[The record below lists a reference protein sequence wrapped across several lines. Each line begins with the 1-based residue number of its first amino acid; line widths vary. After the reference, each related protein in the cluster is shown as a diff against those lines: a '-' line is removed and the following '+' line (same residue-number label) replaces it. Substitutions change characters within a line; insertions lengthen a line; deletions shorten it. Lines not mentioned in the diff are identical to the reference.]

1 MWELACLRW
10 HHPGLA
16 EGPRC
21 LHRRQASSHTSQLP
35 QLTARIL
42 TIEAILVPMNLPLF
56 ARRLLRPLLD
66 PYRRYRHAKL
76 IHAVRVSIGL
86 LATIL
91 LTTGINL
98 PHGEWASVTM
108 LIVIGGLQHHGNI
121 GKKAVER
128 AYGTLIGASV
138 GLLLVLQQAWLG
150 QPLLTYLLMSV
161 VCGFFSYHAIGKGG
175 YIALLSAITVFIVA
189 GHGDNPVSDGLWR
202 TVDILIGIVLALA
215 FSFALP
221 LYAVYSWRY
230 NLASALRDCAEIYSR
245 IISGRSVTDDEHFKL
260 LNRLNAAMVQLRS
273 LMPSVSKEVRIS
285 MTELDAIQRHLRLC
299 ISTLEILGNT
309 RPDPR
314 DELAMARMQLML
326 KDEHR
331 QIRVQLVGMAR
342 ALKSGVT
349 ERLERAGNISS
360 SSHALEAPVYSALDG
375 YRLLTLQLLSNVDAM
390 RQRLAKTSRQWEI

>member
-1 MWELACLRW
+1 MISR
-10 HHPGLA
+10 
-16 EGPRC
+16 
-21 LHRRQASSHTSQLP
+21 S
-35 QLTARIL
+35 
-42 TIEAILVPMNLPLF
+42 VNLPNF
-56 ARRLLRPLLD
+56 ARRLLRPLLA

-76 IHAVRVSIGL
+76 IHAVRVSLGL
-86 LATIL
+86 LASIL

-108 LIVIGGLQHHGNI
+108 LVVIGGLQHHGNI

-138 GLLLVLQQAWLG
+138 GLLLVAQQAYLG
-150 QPLLTYLLMSV
+150 LPLLTYLLMSV

-175 YIALLSAITVFIVA
+175 YTALLSGITVFIVA
-189 GHGDNPVSDGLWR
+189 GHGDNPLSDGLWR
-202 TVDILIGIVLALA
+202 TVDILIGIALALA

-230 NLASALRDCAEIYSR
+230 NLASALRDCAAIYSR
-245 IISGRSVTDDEHFKL
+245 IINGQSVTDDEHFKL

-314 DELAMARMQLML
+314 DEEGMVRMQVAL
-326 KDEHR
+326 KAEHR
-331 QIRVQLVGMAR
+331 QIRVQLIGMAR
-342 ALKSGVT
+342 ALQSGAT
-349 ERLERAGNISS
+349 ERLERPSNTPI
-360 SSHALEAPVYSALDG
+360 HEQTFEVPVVSPLDG
-375 YRLLTLQLLSNVDAM
+375 YRLLTLQLAANIDAM
-390 RQRLAKTSRQWEI
+390 RQRLAKSAKHWKI

>member
-1 MWELACLRW
+1 
-10 HHPGLA
+10 
-16 EGPRC
+16 
-21 LHRRQASSHTSQLP
+21 
-35 QLTARIL
+35 
-42 TIEAILVPMNLPLF
+42 MNLPLF

-76 IHAVRVSIGL
+76 IHAARVSIGL

-138 GLLLVLQQAWLG
+138 GLLLVVQQAYFGL
-150 QPLLTYLLMSV
+150 PLLTYLLMSV

-189 GHGDNPVSDGLWR
+189 GHGDNPLSDGLWR

-230 NLASALRDCAEIYSR
+230 NLAGALRDCAAIYSR
-245 IISGRSVTDDEHFKL
+245 IVNGQSVTDDEHLKL

-285 MTELDAIQRHLRLC
+285 MTELDAIQRHLRMC

-314 DELAMARMQLML
+314 DEQAMARMQVML
-326 KDEHR
+326 KAEHR

-342 ALKSGVT
+342 ALKSGAR
-349 ERLERAGNISS
+349 ERLERPGQLSGVEPAPNSQGDT
-360 SSHALEAPVYSALDG
+360 ALNG
-375 YRLLTLQLLSNVDAM
+375 YRLVTMQLADNVDAM
-390 RQRLAKTSRQWEI
+390 RGRLVKHLPHWSV

>member
-1 MWELACLRW
+1 MQA
-10 HHPGLA
+10 
-16 EGPRC
+16 PRSFSQT
-21 LHRRQASSHTSQLP
+21 RVMQSQASQLP
-35 QLTARIL
+35 QLTARVL

-138 GLLLVLQQAWLG
+138 GLALVLQQAWLG

-260 LNRLNAAMVQLRS
+260 LNRLNAAMLQLRS
-273 LMPSVSKEVRIS
+273 LMPSVSKEVKIS

-314 DELAMARMQLML
+314 DEQAMARMQVML
-326 KDEHR
+326 KAEHR

-342 ALKSGVT
+342 ALKSGVV
-349 ERLERAGNISS
+349 ERLERHGNIT
-360 SSHALEAPVYSALDG
+360 AAEPVLDTPVYSALDG
-375 YRLLTLQLLSNVDAM
+375 YQLLTLQLLSNVDAM
-390 RQRLAKTSRQWEI
+390 RARLAKTSIRWSI

>member
-1 MWELACLRW
+1 M
-10 HHPGLA
+10 H
-16 EGPRC
+16 
-21 LHRRQASSHTSQLP
+21 LP
-35 QLTARIL
+35 
-42 TIEAILVPMNLPLF
+42 MF

-138 GLLLVLQQAWLG
+138 GLLLVVQQAYFGL
-150 QPLLTYLLMSV
+150 PLLTYLLMSV

-189 GHGDNPVSDGLWR
+189 GHGDNPLSDGLWR

-230 NLASALRDCAEIYSR
+230 NLAGALRDCAAIYSR
-245 IISGRSVTDDEHFKL
+245 IINGQSVTDDEHLKL

-285 MTELDAIQRHLRLC
+285 MTELDAIQRHLRMC

-314 DELAMARMQLML
+314 DEQATARMQML
-326 KDEHR
+326 LKAEHR

-342 ALKSGVT
+342 ALKSGFT
-349 ERLERAGNISS
+349 DRLDRQTT
-360 SSHALEAPVYSALDG
+360 HAVEGEGLAAPVQSALDG
-375 YRLLTLQLLSNVDAM
+375 YRLLTVQLAGNVEGM
-390 RQRLAKTSRQWEI
+390 RGRLAKSSSRWNI

>member
-1 MWELACLRW
+1 
-10 HHPGLA
+10 
-16 EGPRC
+16 
-21 LHRRQASSHTSQLP
+21 
-35 QLTARIL
+35 
-42 TIEAILVPMNLPLF
+42 MNLPLF

-138 GLLLVLQQAWLG
+138 GLAIVAQQAWLG
-150 QPLLTYLLMSV
+150 QPLVTYLLMSI

-189 GHGDNPVSDGLWR
+189 GHGDNPLSDGLWR

-230 NLASALRDCAEIYSR
+230 NLASALRDCAAIYSR
-245 IISGRSVTDDEHFKL
+245 IISGQSVTDDEHLKL
-260 LNRLNAAMVQLRS
+260 LNRLNAAMLQLRS
-273 LMPSVSKEVRIS
+273 LMPSVSKEVKIS
-285 MTELDAIQRHLRLC
+285 MTELDAIQRHLRMC

-314 DELAMARMQLML
+314 DEQAMARMQML
-326 KDEHR
+326 LKAEHR

-349 ERLERAGNISS
+349 ERLERSS
-360 SSHALEAPVYSALDG
+360 APVVDEDGLDAPVQSAMDG
-375 YRLLTLQLLSNVDAM
+375 YRLLTVQLVGNVEGM
-390 RQRLAKTSRQWEI
+390 RGRLAKTASFWKI

>member
-1 MWELACLRW
+1 MKFLPAVRL
-10 HHPGLA
+10 HP
-16 EGPRC
+16 
-21 LHRRQASSHTSQLP
+21 
-35 QLTARIL
+35 
-42 TIEAILVPMNLPLF
+42 F

-76 IHAVRVSIGL
+76 IHAIRVSIGL

-91 LTTGINL
+91 LTTGLNL

-108 LIVIGGLQHHGNI
+108 LVVIGGLQHHGNI

-138 GLLLVLQQAWLG
+138 GLLLVAQQAYLG
-150 QPLLTYLLMSV
+150 LPLLTYLLMSV

-175 YIALLSAITVFIVA
+175 YTALLSGITVFIVA
-189 GHGDNPVSDGLWR
+189 GHGENPLSDGLWR
-202 TVDILIGIVLALA
+202 TVDILIGIALALA

-230 NLASALRDCAEIYSR
+230 NLASALRDCATLYSR
-245 IISGRSVTDDEHFKL
+245 TINGQSMTDDEHLKL
-260 LNRLNAAMVQLRS
+260 LNRLNAVMLQLRS

-285 MTELDAIQRHLRLC
+285 MTELDSIQRHLRMC

-314 DELAMARMQLML
+314 DAQAMARMQLAL
-326 KDEHR
+326 KAEHR
-331 QIRVQLVGMAR
+331 QIRVQLIGMAR
-342 ALKSGVT
+342 ALKSGAT
-349 ERLERAGNISS
+349 QRLERPSGTPTAEPGL
-360 SSHALEAPVYSALDG
+360 AVPVHNALDG
-375 YRLLTLQLLSNVDAM
+375 YRLLTLQLAANVDAM
-390 RQRLAKTSRQWEI
+390 GGRLAKSSGRWKI

>member
-1 MWELACLRW
+1 
-10 HHPGLA
+10 
-16 EGPRC
+16 
-21 LHRRQASSHTSQLP
+21 
-35 QLTARIL
+35 
-42 TIEAILVPMNLPLF
+42 MNLPLF

-138 GLLLVLQQAWLG
+138 GLLLVVQQAYFGL
-150 QPLLTYLLMSV
+150 PLLTYLLMSV

-189 GHGDNPVSDGLWR
+189 GHGDNPISDGLWR

-230 NLASALRDCAEIYSR
+230 NLASALRDCAAIYSR
-245 IISGRSVTDDEHFKL
+245 IISGQSVTDDEHLKL

-314 DELAMARMQLML
+314 DAQAMARMQVML
-326 KDEHR
+326 KAEHR

-342 ALKSGVT
+342 ALKSGLT
-349 ERLERAGNISS
+349 QRLERSS
-360 SSHALEAPVYSALDG
+360 EVSPPQLASAAPVSDTLDG
-375 YRLLTLQLLSNVDAM
+375 YRLLTQQLKENIEGM
-390 RQRLAKTSRQWEI
+390 RQRLVKTSRYWRI